1 MLKKKATCVSRVLGS
16 GVVSLVEDSPPRRKG
31 GGGAPAGDGGDGIK
45 AWGSQK
51 VT

>member
-1 MLKKKATCVSRVLGS
+1 MLKKKKRLVFLGFLGS
-16 GVVSLVEDSPPRRKG
+16 GGKVEDSPPRRKG
-31 GGGAPAGDGGDGIK
+31 GGAPAREGGDGIK

>member
-1 MLKKKATCVSRVLGS
+1 MLKKKATCVSNTFGIWGL
-16 GVVSLVEDSPPRRKG
+16 DSPPRRKG
-31 GGGAPAGDGGDGIK
+31 GGAPAREGGDGIK